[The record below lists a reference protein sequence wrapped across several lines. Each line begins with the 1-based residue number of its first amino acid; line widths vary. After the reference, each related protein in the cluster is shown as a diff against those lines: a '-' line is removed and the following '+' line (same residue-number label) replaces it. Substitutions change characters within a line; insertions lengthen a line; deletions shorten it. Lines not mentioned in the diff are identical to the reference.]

1 LIAGGLGNA
10 FVHRADV
17 AWVGL
22 VLVGLFGA
30 QLLQHR
36 LRWDLGRMEPVLRPV
51 YITALVLAAVYLAT
65 NASQRFIY
73 FQF

>member
-1 LIAGGLGNA
+1 
-10 FVHRADV
+10 
-17 AWVGL
+17 
-22 VLVGLFGA
+22 
-30 QLLQHR
+30 
-36 LRWDLGRMEPVLRPV
+36 MEPVLRPV